1 MVAEGVLEGVGDSES
16 WGGNKACDPV
26 RSQPQVPDV
35 ELRRM
40 GEAMEEVIG
49 GVWFPTTAFRASL
62 IDGWIE
68 SILIAVQCF
77 AKH

>member
-1 MVAEGVLEGVGDSES
+1 MKTRE
-16 WGGNKACDPV
+16 GGNKACDPF

-40 GEAMEEVIG
+40 GEAMEEMIC
-49 GVWFPTTAFRASL
+49 GVWFPTAAFRASR

-68 SILIAVQCF
+68 SILVAIQGF
-77 AKH
+77 AIP